1 MTVKFIIPYPESRK
15 ERVRWSREYGLNA
28 IYAGKH
34 WRKRN
39 ADKEFWHT
47 LVRSELRRQ
56 RVPLVQFGTPV
67 VVTFSWAD
75 GLDCDNHAYMGKM
88 ILDSL
93 SGYLIRDDDRRYV
106 QEVTHRFHREDYIL
120 VELEEYSKKGSS
132 GPS

>member
-1 MTVKFIIPYPESRK
+1 MTVTFCIPYPSTRK
-15 ERVRWSREYGLNA
+15 GRISWSREYGLNA

-39 ADKEFWHT
+39 ADKEFWHA

-56 RVPLVQFGTPV
+56 HIPQGYLEGPV
-67 VVTFSWAD
+67 AVSFAWND

-93 SGYLIRDDDRRYV
+93 SGYLLQDDNRRHV
-106 QEVTHRFHREDYIL
+106 QKITHKFHSEDYIL
-120 VELEEYSKKGSS
+120 VEVTEIGDND
-132 GPS
+132 G

>member
-1 MTVKFIIPYPESRK
+1 MKVQFIISYPKTRK
-15 ERVRWSREYGLNA
+15 GRVAWAREYGLNA
-28 IYAGKH
+28 IYSGKH

-56 RVPLVQFGTPV
+56 QVPQKYFEGPV
-67 VVTFSWAD
+67 AVTFSWQD

-93 SGYLIRDDDRRYV
+93 SGYLIQDDSRRYV
-106 QEVTHRFHREDYIL
+106 QEVTHRFHGEDYIL
-120 VELEEYSKKGSS
+120 VEVEEL
-132 GPS
+132 

>member
-1 MTVKFIIPYPESRK
+1 MTVFFVIPYPKSRK
-15 ERVRWSREYGLNA
+15 ERVRWLREYGLNA
-28 IYAGKH
+28 IYTGKH

-56 RVPLVQFGTPV
+56 RVPQVQFENPV
-67 VVTFSWAD
+67 EVTFSWSD

-93 SGYLIRDDDRRYV
+93 AGYLIQDDDRRYV
-106 QEVTHRFHREDYIL
+106 RKVTHRFHEEDYIL
-120 VELEEYSKKGSS
+120 VEVEEHGESM
-132 GPS
+132 